1 MRISFLALAMCFL
14 IVVHIHAGGDITKGM
29 IGLLAIGW

>member
-14 IVVHIHAGGDITKGM
+14 IVVNIHAGGDITKGM